1 MPFIKGKLQARQG
14 SGRPTGSTN
23 ETTKQVKQIM
33 LDIIN
38 DNLDQIRLDIM
49 QLEPRD
55 RCAVIIQ
62 LAKLILPK
70 VKPLETSDKIGLFLN
85 QCASNDSLYAYI
97 DKIPRFL
104 LFLLE

>member
-14 SGRPTGSTN
+14 SGRPRGSTN

-33 LDIIN
+33 LGIIN

-70 VKPLETSDKIGLFLN
+70 VKALETEIEQTDNLPIPIEIHFNELDK
-85 QCASNDSLYAYI
+85 
-97 DKIPRFL
+97 
-104 LFLLE
+104 

>member
-1 MPFIKGKLQARQG
+1 MPFIKGELKPRQG
-14 SGRPTGSTN
+14 SGRPRGSTN

-38 DNLDQIRLDIM
+38 DNLVQIKLDIM

-70 VKPLETSDKIGLFLN
+70 VKPQETDTEENNNLPTPIEIHFN
-85 QCASNDSLYAYI
+85 QLGN
-97 DKIPRFL
+97 
-104 LFLLE
+104 ETNN

>member
-1 MPFIKGKLQARQG
+1 MPFIKGELKPRQG
-14 SGRPTGSTN
+14 SGRPRGSTN

-70 VKPLETSDKIGLFLN
+70 VKPLETENEQSDNLPIPIEINFN
-85 QCASNDSLYAYI
+85 QLGHETNN
-97 DKIPRFL
+97 
-104 LFLLE
+104 